1 MPPAPERDG
10 LATSPQTGSPAAAS
24 TSTAKTP
31 AVSGAL
37 PSGGKPSGEL
47 PSAVLASGELPSGDT
62 LLNLERQARQA
73 GTGLSAADLDGLWM
87 LERVWPRGRSQPSPL
102 AGPLLRSLG
111 ASLRIE
117 AIAPTASGA
126 PASLCLTNSVAL
138 GPLRL
143 RFQGPGR
150 LQGKRPLL
158 LFQFDRLELLAGDR
172 LLLSRSLPAPDP
184 RRQPFFAL
192 IACGPQRGWLAAR
205 GRSGG
210 LAVWRRG

>member
-1 MPPAPERDG
+1 MPPAPE
-10 LATSPQTGSPAAAS
+10 PFI
-24 TSTAKTP
+24 
-31 AVSGAL
+31 
-37 PSGGKPSGEL
+37 
-47 PSAVLASGELPSGDT
+47 ELPSGDN
-62 LLNLERQARQA
+62 LLALERQARQG
-73 GTGLSAADLDGLWM
+73 GTGLSAADLDGHWW

-102 AGPLLRSLG
+102 AGPLLRGLG

-117 AIAPTASGA
+117 AITTADPGA
-126 PASLCLTNSVAL
+126 PASLQLTNSVAL

-158 LFQFDRLELLAGDR
+158 LFQFDRLEILAGDR

-192 IACGPQRGWLAAR
+192 IACGDGGAWLAAR